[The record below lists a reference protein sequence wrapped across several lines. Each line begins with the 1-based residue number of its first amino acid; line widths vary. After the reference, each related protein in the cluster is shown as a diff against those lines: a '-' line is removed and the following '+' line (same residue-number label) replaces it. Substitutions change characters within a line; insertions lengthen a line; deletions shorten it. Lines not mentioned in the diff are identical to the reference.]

1 MTGSTSGQLT
11 PFGIEAVSKL
21 EAIAKIGACADGR
34 VCLLDFAA
42 VQNKLGERWEARKQD
57 VCEIIS
63 RIIQRAAG
71 RAAIFALVK
80 DCQFVLCFAE
90 SEKGNAAAL
99 SYRIME
105 EVLSHFLGTVD
116 RRDVKVGYVTSLDG
130 GQVMSR
136 GLTSKEGLDSGA
148 TPMIPLKPKP
158 KISPEP
164 ILIEDAGGRVP
175 VRYGLESIVAV
186 RLSSAIGY
194 RLSATLFDEHS
205 IRPLTL
211 RERTVLPTVSLLAL
225 DLRTLLEARASGL
238 TSGDYPCTMLPL
250 SLQSFSYSRSR
261 TAIFDLLNRLKVEQ
275 RSRLLIELVG
285 IEDGTPPSAL
295 AEAAALL
302 KPFCRTV
309 VFQAPTGRAGLANL
323 RSARPSAISFAAPDL
338 GAQAAKVASGL
349 LVLGEG
355 NKGAAPILFATG
367 LSSEAFLA
375 VCAVAGFSHASFLE

>member
-1 MTGSTSGQLT
+1 MTGSTSGQST

-21 EAIAKIGACADGR
+21 EAIANIGACADGR
-34 VCLLDFAA
+34 VCLLDFTAI
-42 VQNKLGERWEARKQD
+42 QNKLGDRWEARRHD
-57 VCEIIS
+57 VCDVIS
-63 RIIQRAAG
+63 RMIQRSAG
-71 RAAIFALVK
+71 RKAIFTVIR
-80 DCQFVLCFAE
+80 DCQFVVCFDE
-90 SEKGNAAAL
+90 SEKGNAAGH
-99 SYRIME
+99 SYRIIE
-105 EVLSHFLGTVD
+105 DVLSHFLGAVD
-116 RRDVKVGYVTSLDG
+116 RRDVKVGYVTSVDG
-130 GQVMSR
+130 GKVMSH
-136 GLTSKEGLDSGA
+136 GLTSKEASNCGPSS
-148 TPMIPLKPKP
+148 TTPLKPKP
-158 KISPEP
+158 KISSEP

-186 RLSSAIGY
+186 RLSRAIGY

-205 IRPLTL
+205 VRPLTL

-225 DLRTLLEARASGL
+225 DLRTLLEARTSGL

-261 TAIFDLLNRLKVEQ
+261 TAIFDMLNRLSADH

-309 VFQAPTGRAGLANL
+309 VFQSPVGRAGLANL

-338 GAQAAKVASGL
+338 GGQAAKLASGL
-349 LVLGEG
+349 LALGESS
-355 NKGAAPILFATG
+355 KGAAPILFATG
-367 LSSEAFLA
+367 LSSGAVLA
-375 VCAVAGFSHASFLE
+375 VCAVAGFTHASFLE

>member
-164 ILIEDAGGRVP
+164 ILIEDAAGECQCATAWN
-175 VRYGLESIVAV
+175 L
-186 RLSSAIGY
+186 LSLFDSQAP
-194 RLSATLFDEHS
+194 SATDSRRRSLTSIASDHS
-205 IRPLTL
+205 PFESEPFCPRYPCWRLI
-211 RERTVLPTVSLLAL
+211 
-225 DLRTLLEARASGL
+225 SGL
-238 TSGDYPCTMLPL
+238 C
-250 SLQSFSYSRSR
+250 
-261 TAIFDLLNRLKVEQ
+261 
-275 RSRLLIELVG
+275 
-285 IEDGTPPSAL
+285 
-295 AEAAALL
+295 L
-302 KPFCRTV
+302 KP
-309 VFQAPTGRAGLANL
+309 AHLA
-323 RSARPSAISFAAPDL
+323 
-338 GAQAAKVASGL
+338 
-349 LVLGEG
+349 
-355 NKGAAPILFATG
+355 
-367 LSSEAFLA
+367 
-375 VCAVAGFSHASFLE
+375 